1 LLHVIVVSGG
11 RGWIAVNVVIVNQFH
26 LKSQLE
32 AAAAAV

>member
-26 LKSQLE
+26 PKSQLE